1 MTKTML
7 TALRMF
13 VALTLITGVLYP
25 LGITLL
31 AQALFPVQAN
41 GSLIVAAN
49 RVVGSALIGQAN
61 QEARY
66 FWPRPSAV
74 NYMDGAATDAL
85 GSSGATNLG
94 PTSAML
100 ADQVQARAA
109 AFRTANQ
116 LAPDAAIPADM
127 LLASGSGLDP
137 HISPAAARVQIA
149 RVAAARGIEAG
160 TVAALVE
167 LHIEAPQWGVLGI
180 PRVNVLKLNL
190 ALDGIQ

>member
-13 VALTLITGVLYP
+13 VMLTLITGVLYP

-41 GSLIVAAN
+41 GSLLVAAN
-49 RVVGSALIGQAN
+49 HVIGSALIGQAN

-74 NYMDGAATDAL
+74 SYMDRATTDAL

-94 PTSAML
+94 PTSALL

-116 LAPDAAIPADM
+116 LAEDAAIPADM

-137 HISPAAARVQIA
+137 HISPAAARIQIA
-149 RVAAARGIEAG
+149 RVAAARGVDAAD
-160 TVAALVE
+160 VAALVE
-167 LHIEAPQWGVLGI
+167 QHVEGPQLGLLGA
-180 PRVNVLKLNL
+180 PRVDVLKLNL

>member
-13 VALTLITGVLYP
+13 VALTLITGVIYP

-49 RVVGSALIGQAN
+49 HVIGSALIGQAN

-74 NYMDGAATDAL
+74 NYMDGATTDAL

-109 AFRTANQ
+109 AFRTAHQ

-137 HISPAAARVQIA
+137 HISPAAARIQIE
-149 RVAAARGIEAG
+149 RVAAARGVDAAD
-160 TVAALVE
+160 VAALVE
-167 LHIEAPQWGVLGI
+167 QHVEGPQLGLLGA
-180 PRVNVLKLNL
+180 PRVDVLKLNL

>member
-13 VALTLITGVLYP
+13 VMLTLITGVLYP

-41 GSLIVAAN
+41 GSLIVAAD

-74 NYMDGAATDAL
+74 NYMDGATTDAL

-94 PTSAML
+94 PTSALL

-109 AFRTANQ
+109 AFRAAHQ
-116 LAPDAAIPADM
+116 LAEDAAIPADM

-137 HISPAAARVQIA
+137 HISPAAARIQIA
-149 RVAAARGIEAG
+149 RVAAARG
-160 TVAALVE
+160 VDAADVTMLVE
-167 LHIEAPQWGVLGI
+167 QHVEGPQLGLLGA
-180 PRVNVLKLNL
+180 PRVDVLKLNL